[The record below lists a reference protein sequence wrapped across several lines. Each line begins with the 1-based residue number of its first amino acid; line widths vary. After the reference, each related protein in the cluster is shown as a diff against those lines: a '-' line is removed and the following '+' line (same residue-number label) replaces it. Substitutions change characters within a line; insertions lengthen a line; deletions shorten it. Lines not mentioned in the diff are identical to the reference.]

1 MNDKILIVDDTPA
14 SLRLLSNILS
24 AGGYQVLPAI
34 SGELALIAANK
45 NRPDLILL
53 DICMPEMDGFEVCRR
68 LRAQTLDMPVIFVSA
83 LAETT
88 DKVKGFELGGVDFVS
103 KPYQRD
109 ELLARVR
116 THLELNQLRHHLE
129 ERVAARNAELKDS
142 EVQIQRL
149 NRTLRTVSI
158 CNQDLVRARN
168 EEDLLNAIC
177 RHIVKTGGYQLACV
191 AYPAEH
197 TGLCS
202 IAHFGNETMFQHH
215 EELASKSDYASH
227 CQMLIAQQ
235 ERRTTLCNHLDEC
248 RLEFPVD
255 ADIKSVLALPLLNNE
270 HLLGVLAAY
279 SSTRDNFDAR
289 EIQLMEELAADL
301 AYGIDALRTTLE
313 RNRAQLQLGHA
324 LTNTVNAMAKML
336 EMRDPYTAGHQQR
349 VAELSVAIGHE
360 LGLDENRIAGLKFG
374 SMIHD
379 IGKIGVPAEYLAK
392 PGQLCEIERKL
403 IQMHP
408 QIGSDIVKDIEFS
421 WPVAQMIRQHHER
434 MDGTGYP
441 DGLKGDDIIFE
452 ARIIA
457 VADVI
462 EAMSSHRPYRPTL
475 GIAAAVDEIKL
486 GSGHYYDSTVVEA
499 CLRLQGKGFVF
510 SRN

>member
-177 RHIVKTGGYQLACV
+177 RHIVKTGGYR
-191 AYPAEH
+191 H
-197 TGLCS
+197 WFS
-202 IAHFGNETMFQHH
+202 
-215 EELASKSDYASH
+215 
-227 CQMLIAQQ
+227 
-235 ERRTTLCNHLDEC
+235 
-248 RLEFPVD
+248 
-255 ADIKSVLALPLLNNE
+255 
-270 HLLGVLAAY
+270 
-279 SSTRDNFDAR
+279 
-289 EIQLMEELAADL
+289 
-301 AYGIDALRTTLE
+301 
-313 RNRAQLQLGHA
+313 
-324 LTNTVNAMAKML
+324 LT
-336 EMRDPYTAGHQQR
+336 
-349 VAELSVAIGHE
+349 
-360 LGLDENRIAGLKFG
+360 
-374 SMIHD
+374 
-379 IGKIGVPAEYLAK
+379 
-392 PGQLCEIERKL
+392 KL
-403 IQMHP
+403 IN
-408 QIGSDIVKDIEFS
+408 
-421 WPVAQMIRQHHER
+421 
-434 MDGTGYP
+434 Y
-441 DGLKGDDIIFE
+441 LNII
-452 ARIIA
+452 
-457 VADVI
+457 
-462 EAMSSHRPYRPTL
+462 
-475 GIAAAVDEIKL
+475 
-486 GSGHYYDSTVVEA
+486 
-499 CLRLQGKGFVF
+499 
-510 SRN
+510 